1 MAEVAFTSNP
11 QDQKN
16 LDNYIHYITSMG
28 AVVHTRLKEAAQSH
42 PIFNRRT
49 QESMN
54 NISSG
59 TLILSIQEGVK

>member
-1 MAEVAFTSNP
+1 MALIQELTAIWSKIQDTTIMAEVAFTSNP

-42 PIFNRRT
+42 LKFNRKT
-49 QESMN
+49 Q
-54 NISSG
+54 
-59 TLILSIQEGVK
+59 